1 LRAQRLLL
9 PSKFIRLT
17 SVVSYFLETQRVCG
31 TELSELL
38 IKHGFGVTTGGL
50 MKPIRWSAHARKKAA
65 KREVQE
71 NEVERT
77 IARPDSIAPGQW
89 RRQIFM
95 RRYFDAILE
104 TEMLLR
110 VVIEETDTELTVVT
124 LYKTSKF
131 AKYEGGA

>member
-1 LRAQRLLL
+1 
-9 PSKFIRLT
+9 
-17 SVVSYFLETQRVCG
+17 
-31 TELSELL
+31 
-38 IKHGFGVTTGGL
+38 

-65 KREVQE
+65 NREVQE

-77 IARPDSIAPGQW
+77 ILRPDSIVLGQS
-89 RRQIFM
+89 RRRIFM

-110 VVIEETDTELTVVT
+110 VVVEETETELTVVT

>member
-1 LRAQRLLL
+1 
-9 PSKFIRLT
+9 
-17 SVVSYFLETQRVCG
+17 
-31 TELSELL
+31 
-38 IKHGFGVTTGGL
+38 

-65 KREVQE
+65 TREVQE

-77 IARPDSIAPGQW
+77 IARPDSTVLGH
-89 RRQIFM
+89 RRRRVFM

-110 VVIEETDTELTVVT
+110 VVVEERDEELTVVT

-131 AKYEGGA
+131 AKYEVRES

>member
-1 LRAQRLLL
+1 
-9 PSKFIRLT
+9 
-17 SVVSYFLETQRVCG
+17 
-31 TELSELL
+31 
-38 IKHGFGVTTGGL
+38 
-50 MKPIRWSAHARKKAA
+50 MKPIRWSAHARKKAV

-77 IARPDSIAPGQW
+77 IARPDSIVPGQS
-89 RRQIFM
+89 RRRIFM
-95 RRYFDAILE
+95 RRYFDTILE

-110 VVIEETDTELTVVT
+110 VVVKETDAELTEVT

>member
-1 LRAQRLLL
+1 
-9 PSKFIRLT
+9 
-17 SVVSYFLETQRVCG
+17 
-31 TELSELL
+31 
-38 IKHGFGVTTGGL
+38 
-50 MKPIRWSAHARKKAA
+50 MKPIRWSVHARKKAA

-77 IARPDSIAPGQW
+77 IARPDSIVPGQS
-89 RRQIFM
+89 RRQIFI

-110 VVIEETDTELTVVT
+110 VVVEETDTELTVVT

>member
-1 LRAQRLLL
+1 
-9 PSKFIRLT
+9 
-17 SVVSYFLETQRVCG
+17 
-31 TELSELL
+31 
-38 IKHGFGVTTGGL
+38 
-50 MKPIRWSAHARKKAA
+50 MKPIRWSAHAQKKAA
-65 KREVQE
+65 KREVPE

-77 IARPDSIAPGQW
+77 IVRPDSIVPGQW
-89 RRQIFM
+89 RRSVFM

-110 VVIEETDTELTVVT
+110 VVVEETDTELTVVT